1 MHRRDREDRR
11 FQSLAVELTARA
23 DIGIAAFTFAEV
35 ARPPYSKRSASM
47 GLRLAARRA
56 GK

>member
-11 FQSLAVELTARA
+11 FQSLAADLPARA
-23 DIGIAAFTFAEV
+23 DIGIATFTFAEV
-35 ARPPYSKRSASM
+35 ARPHYSKRSASM